1 MQIFLASGPFRALRH
16 KNYRYYWFGQAISVI
31 GSWMQNMA
39 MQWLALELTN
49 SALLLS
55 IVTASEQVP
64 VMILSLFAGAILD
77 RKQKKRVILLTQSL
91 LLTFAF
97 LLFLITYTHVVR
109 YWHLVVLAFMR
120 GLVTTFDN
128 PARQSYMITLVGKDD
143 LPNAVGL
150 NSMIFNLARIIGPAV
165 ASLVISTVGI
175 EMCFLANAI
184 SFIPVII
191 GVFLIDAREHQ
202 KEENGKSVFAEVIDG
217 LKYVYTN
224 KVLLRTISLVLIMG
238 TFILNFN
245 VLIPVYAKL
254 ALGRNETGFGLL
266 MSSMG
271 IGSLMGAFLTAIR
284 KKENIN
290 LNLLFKFILSVSI
303 VYILLGFNKSYTAAC
318 ILFVLVGLLAISFN
332 TSANSLLQLSSSD
345 DFRAR
350 VLSIYFLCNAGTTP
364 IGNLFTGTISQKISP
379 WAGFYI
385 SGLVTIALTIIVL
398 ITTFKKRNLE
408 KTK

>member
-55 IVTASEQVP
+55 IVTAVEQVP

-290 LNLLFKFILSVSI
+290 LNLLFKLILSVSI

-385 SGLVTIALTIIVL
+385 SGVVTIALTIIVL
-398 ITTFKKRNLE
+398 ITTFKKRNFE

>member
-1 MQIFLASGPFRALRH
+1 MQLVLTSGPFRALRH

-55 IVTASEQVP
+55 IVTAIEQVP

-77 RKQKKRVILLTQSL
+77 RKQKKRVILITQSL
-91 LLTFAF
+91 LLIFAF
-97 LLFLITYTHVVR
+97 LLFLITYTRVVR
-109 YWHLVVLAFMR
+109 YWHLVVLALMR

-128 PARQSYMITLVGKDD
+128 PARQSYMITLVGKED

-150 NSMIFNLARIIGPAV
+150 NSMIFNLARIIGPAT

-184 SFIPVII
+184 SFVPVII
-191 GVFLIDAREHQ
+191 GVFMIDAKEPQ
-202 KEENGKSVFAEVIDG
+202 KEENGKSVFAEVIEG
-217 LKYVYTN
+217 LKYVYKT
-224 KVLLRTISLVLIMG
+224 KVLLKTISLVLIMG

-245 VLIPVYAKL
+245 VLIPVYTKL

-271 IGSLMGAFLTAIR
+271 IGSLIGAFLTATRR
-284 KKENIN
+284 KEKIN
-290 LNLLFKFILSVSI
+290 LNLLFKFILSVSL
-303 VYILLGFNKSYTAAC
+303 VYILLGINKSYKVAC
-318 ILFVLVGLLAISFN
+318 VLFVLVGLLAISFN
-332 TSANSLLQLSSSD
+332 TSANALLQLSSSD

-385 SGLVTIALTIIVL
+385 SGLVTIALATIVF

>member
-55 IVTASEQVP
+55 IVTAVEQVP

-202 KEENGKSVFAEVIDG
+202 KEENGKSVFVEVVDG

-385 SGLVTIALTIIVL
+385 SGLVTIVLTIIVL

>member
-55 IVTASEQVP
+55 IVTAVEQVP

-202 KEENGKSVFAEVIDG
+202 KEENGKSVFAEVVDG

-385 SGLVTIALTIIVL
+385 SGLVTIVLTIIVL

>member
-1 MQIFLASGPFRALRH
+1 MQYVLFSGPFRALRH

-39 MQWLALELTN
+39 MQWLALSITN

-55 IVTASEQVP
+55 IVTACEQVP
-64 VMILSLFAGAILD
+64 VMFISLFAGAILD
-77 RKQKKRVILLTQSL
+77 KRQKRRIILLTQSL
-91 LLTFAF
+91 LLFFAF
-97 LLFLITYTHVVR
+97 ILFLITYTHTVR
-109 YWHLVVLAFMR
+109 YWHLVVLAILR

-128 PARQSYMITLVGKDD
+128 PARQSYMITLVGKED

-165 ASLVISTVGI
+165 ASLVISTAGI

-184 SFIPVII
+184 SFVPVII
-191 GVFLIDAREHQ
+191 GVFLIDAKEPQ
-202 KEENGKSVFAEVIDG
+202 KEENGKSVFSEVVEG
-217 LKYVYTN
+217 LKYVYMN
-224 KVLLRTISLVLIMG
+224 KVLLRAISLVLIMG
-238 TFILNFN
+238 IFILNFN

-254 ALGRNETGFGLL
+254 ALGRNETGFGFL

-271 IGSLMGAFLTAIR
+271 IGSLMGAFLTATRR
-284 KKENIN
+284 KEKIN

-303 VYILLGFNKSYTAAC
+303 VYIFLGLNKSYAVAC
-318 ILFVLVGLLAISFN
+318 VLFVFVGLLAISFN
-332 TSANSLLQLSSSD
+332 TSANALLQLSSSD

-385 SGLVTIALTIIVL
+385 PGLATIALTTMVL
-398 ITTFKKRNLE
+398 ITTFKKKNLE

>member
-39 MQWLALELTN
+39 MQWLALKLTN

-55 IVTASEQVP
+55 IVTAIEQVP

-109 YWHLVVLAFMR
+109 YWHLVVLALMR

-165 ASLVISTVGI
+165 ASLVISTAGI

-184 SFIPVII
+184 SFVPVIV
-191 GVFLIDAREHQ
+191 GVFLIDARESQ
-202 KEENGKSVFAEVIDG
+202 KEENGKSVFTEVIEG

-271 IGSLMGAFLTAIR
+271 IGSLTGAFLTAIR
-284 KKENIN
+284 RKENIN
-290 LNLLFKFILSVSI
+290 LNLLFKFILFVSI
-303 VYILLGFNKSYTAAC
+303 VYILLGLNKSYTVAC

-332 TSANSLLQLSSSD
+332 TSANALLQLLSGD

-364 IGNLFTGTISQKISP
+364 IGNIFTGTILQKISP

-398 ITTFKKRNLE
+398 ITTFKKRNL
-408 KTK
+408 

>member
-55 IVTASEQVP
+55 IVTAVEQVP

-364 IGNLFTGTISQKISP
+364 IGHLFTGTISQKISP

-385 SGLVTIALTIIVL
+385 SGLVTIVLTIIVL

>member
-39 MQWLALELTN
+39 MQWLALKLTN

-55 IVTASEQVP
+55 IVTAIEQVP

-109 YWHLVVLAFMR
+109 YWHLVVLALMR

-165 ASLVISTVGI
+165 ASLVISTAGI

-184 SFIPVII
+184 SFVPVIV
-191 GVFLIDAREHQ
+191 GVFLIDARESQ
-202 KEENGKSVFAEVIDG
+202 KEENGKSVFTEVIEG

-271 IGSLMGAFLTAIR
+271 IGSLTGAFLTAIR
-284 KKENIN
+284 RKENIN
-290 LNLLFKFILSVSI
+290 LNLLFKFILFVSI
-303 VYILLGFNKSYTAAC
+303 VYILLGLNKSYTVAC

-332 TSANSLLQLSSSD
+332 TSANALLQLLSGD

-364 IGNLFTGTISQKISP
+364 IGNIFTGTISQNISP

-398 ITTFKKRNLE
+398 ITTFKKRNL
-408 KTK
+408 

>member
-39 MQWLALELTN
+39 MQWLALKLTN

-55 IVTASEQVP
+55 IVTAIEQVP

-109 YWHLVVLAFMR
+109 YWHLVVLALMR

-165 ASLVISTVGI
+165 ASLVISTAGI

-184 SFIPVII
+184 SFVPVIV
-191 GVFLIDAREHQ
+191 GVFLIDARESQ
-202 KEENGKSVFAEVIDG
+202 KEENGKSVFTEVIEG

-271 IGSLMGAFLTAIR
+271 IGSLTGAFLTAIR
-284 KKENIN
+284 RKENIN
-290 LNLLFKFILSVSI
+290 LNLLFKFILFVSI
-303 VYILLGFNKSYTAAC
+303 VYILLGAEQK
-318 ILFVLVGLLAISFN
+318 AI
-332 TSANSLLQLSSSD
+332 QLH
-345 DFRAR
+345 
-350 VLSIYFLCNAGTTP
+350 V
-364 IGNLFTGTISQKISP
+364 
-379 WAGFYI
+379 FY
-385 SGLVTIALTIIVL
+385 LYL
-398 ITTFKKRNLE
+398 
-408 KTK
+408 

>member
-1 MQIFLASGPFRALRH
+1 MQLVLTSGPFRALRH

-55 IVTASEQVP
+55 IVTAVEQVP
-64 VMILSLFAGAILD
+64 VMIFSLFAGAILD

-91 LLTFAF
+91 LLFFAF

-109 YWHLVVLAFMR
+109 YWHLVLLAFMR

-128 PARQSYMITLVGKDD
+128 PARQSYMITLVGKED

-150 NSMIFNLARIIGPAV
+150 NSMIFNLARIIGPV
-165 ASLVISTVGI
+165 IASLVISTVGI

-184 SFIPVII
+184 SFVPVII
-191 GVFLIDAREHQ
+191 GVFMIDAKEPQ
-202 KEENGKSVFAEVIDG
+202 KEENGKSVFAEVIEG
-217 LKYVYTN
+217 LKYVYMN
-224 KVLLRTISLVLIMG
+224 KVLLRAISLVLIMG

-284 KKENIN
+284 KKEKIN

-303 VYILLGFNKSYTAAC
+303 VYIFLGLNKSYTVAC
-318 ILFVLVGLLAISFN
+318 MLFVLVGLLAISFN
-332 TSANSLLQLSSSD
+332 TSANALLQLVSSD

-385 SGLVTIALTIIVL
+385 SGLVTIALTTIVF
-398 ITTFKKRNLE
+398 ITTFKKRNCK